1 MLRPYL
7 TGLGGRR
14 TWGLATR
21 LVSGK
26 RLVSGD
32 REVNKRVVPTVLAQ
46 PHTHLVR
53 LS

>member
-21 LVSGK
+21 LVLGK